1 MKKQI
6 FSMLCMIMLFTGSAM
21 AQQFSGESDS
31 FEFNTLEAQGAQAV
45 PIAPFAVVL
54 TVLLAA
60 SFMIYR
66 FWKQKRKQRPD
77 VMT

>member
-21 AQQFSGESDS
+21 AQQFSGESDP
-31 FEFNTLEAQGAQAV
+31 FVFNTQDAQGAQAV

-54 TVLLAA
+54 TVLLVT
-60 SFMIYR
+60 SFILYR
-66 FWKQKRKQRPD
+66 FWKQKKGANA
-77 VMT
+77 